1 MREGE
6 KVDPETMIQL
16 RKNRRIK
23 LLVIFLLFLVMWL
36 RGLINGASTVYMM
49 MSSSFTKMAEI
60 GSAMPEVGSRSPS
73 EEDNGP
79 VEFIYRVHLPDNFTV
94 AENDQF
100 RGSQFLQDT
109 RNPFPRS
116 RVWWENPSLEKLQ
129 ELVVS
134 APPSWNNETFKAFFL
149 DNKDLVYPYHLKRF
163 VRQRSGVWGW
173 KHVYLISRSTTGW
186 RKMLR
191 FVEDRNITLYK
202 IRDGSQELGEYQLEN
217 IPESYLGIRHNVSH
231 WIGKFTAGVKR
242 FHFTIREDILL
253 ALIAE
258 VEKQQQQRR
267 KLLWT
272 QILQKK
278 SEDKVFSDDE
288 ALSALLPTVSWH
300 RPLDVA
306 HYWSPGASMAWWRS
320 AVSFAMRALLVPRNI
335 SVFADTIGERGRV
348 GRTSANLDYVKSLLQ
363 HKIVVVCQR
372 DNYEDHLRL
381 FEALLSG
388 ALVMT
393 DPMLDL
399 PPGLVD
405 GESIVVFRGLG
416 DLIKKVL
423 FFLENGE
430 ERMKLAKRGLQA
442 ALQRNRE
449 SHRWEDLL
457 LGDWGDRDDYG
468 VSKLGTWSRY
478 NNRTSKQINDVL
490 RDLK

>member
-1 MREGE
+1 MLWLCRFINGIRT
-6 KVDPETMIQL
+6 VG
-16 RKNRRIK
+16 
-23 LLVIFLLFLVMWL
+23 LVI
-36 RGLINGASTVYMM
+36 ASSYAKV
-49 MSSSFTKMAEI
+49 AEI
-60 GSAMPEVGSRSPS
+60 GSAMPEVGGRFPS
-73 EEDNGP
+73 EQDNTFVDGP

-94 AENDQF
+94 TENDRF
-100 RGSQFLQDT
+100 RGSQILRDT
-109 RNPFPRS
+109 LNPFLGS

-134 APPSWNNETFKAFFL
+134 APPSWNNKTFKAFFL

-163 VRQRSGVWGW
+163 SRQRSGVWGW

-202 IRDGSQELGEYQLEN
+202 IRDGNQELGEYQLED
-217 IPESYLGIRHNVSH
+217 IPDSYLGTRHNISH

-242 FHFTIREDILL
+242 FHFTIREDILR
-253 ALIAE
+253 ALITE
-258 VEKQQQQRR
+258 VIIQQQQQQQQQWPKILRTQ
-267 KLLWT
+267 LLN
-272 QILQKK
+272 KK
-278 SEDKVFSDDE
+278 SDDFVVSDDN
-288 ALSALLPTVSWH
+288 ALLVLSPTVSWH

-306 HYWSPGASMAWWRS
+306 HYWNPGESMAWWRS
-320 AVSFAMRALLVPRNI
+320 AVSFAMRTLLVPRNI
-335 SVFADTIGERGRV
+335 SVFTDTIGQRGRV
-348 GRTSANLDYVKSLLQ
+348 GRTNANLDYVKSLLQ

-405 GESIVVFRGLG
+405 GESIVIFRGLG
-416 DLIKKVL
+416 DLIKKIL
-423 FFLENGE
+423 FFLENDE

-468 VSKLGTWSRY
+468 VSKLGTWSRH
-478 NNRTSKQINDVL
+478 NNRRSKQIDIAL